1 MALSEAI
8 PGVILAGGLSSR
20 MGQDKTRIRLGG
32 AALID
37 RTARRLRPQVSSV
50 AVNANGPVLFER
62 GEEFPVFADL
72 DAARAAAIEG
82 VRSLLSEEARQ
93 GQLDLSGKIE
103 IADADGNILLIVP
116 FREAVELRQDG

>member
-1 MALSEAI
+1 MARYYLHINNGGGYSEDI
-8 PGVILAGGLSSR
+8 E
-20 MGQDKTRIRLGG
+20 GQEL
-32 AALID
+32 
-37 RTARRLRPQVSSV
+37 
-50 AVNANGPVLFER
+50 
-62 GEEFPVFADL
+62 ADL

-116 FREAVELRQDG
+116 FSEAVELRRHG

>member
-1 MALSEAI
+1 MARYYLHINNGGGYSEDTE
-8 PGVILAGGLSSR
+8 
-20 MGQDKTRIRLGG
+20 GQDL
-32 AALID
+32 
-37 RTARRLRPQVSSV
+37 
-50 AVNANGPVLFER
+50 
-62 GEEFPVFADL
+62 ADL